1 MENSSENNNLSV
13 ESTNKGGG
21 QIGNQNAKK
30 GKLFYGELQKVLVQ
44 EDRKKLRKIAE
55 KLVTAAEEGEAWA
68 IKEIMDRVDGKAVQ
82 STEIS
87 GVDGEAIELKAIEFV
102 IKRPE

>member
-1 MENSSENNNLSV
+1 MENSSENNNLGL

-21 QIGNQNAKK
+21 QPNNQNAKK
-30 GKLFYGELQKVLVQ
+30 GRLFYEQLRKELVQ
-44 EDRKKLRKIAE
+44 EDKVKLRKIAN
-55 KLVTAAEEGEAWA
+55 KLVQAAEEGEAWA
-68 IKEIMDRVDGKAVQ
+68 IKEIIDRVDGKAIQ

-87 GVDGEAIELKAIEFV
+87 GVDGDAIELKAIEFV